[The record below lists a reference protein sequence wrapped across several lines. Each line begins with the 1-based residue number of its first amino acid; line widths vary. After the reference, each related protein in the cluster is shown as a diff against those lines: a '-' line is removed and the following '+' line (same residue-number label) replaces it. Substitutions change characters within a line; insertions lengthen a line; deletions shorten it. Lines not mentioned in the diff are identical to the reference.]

1 MSNLTKN
8 PVAIITGGSRGI
20 GAATALLLASKGWN
34 IAITCSST
42 LEDAHSIIKKCEEVN
57 NIEGIAIQADVSIDE
72 ECQKT
77 IQETVKKWG
86 RIDALINN
94 AGTSKFAWDHS
105 DLEQLDADDFLR
117 IYSVNLVGPY
127 QMVKHA
133 KPYLLKSSNPSITN
147 ISSIAGIK
155 GIGSSVA
162 YAASKG
168 ALNTMTIS
176 MARNLGPIRVNA
188 VCPGTIKGNRMTRVI
203 RDKAKFLKVSKK
215 FIENDFLSM
224 SSINSWV
231 SQTDIGNICSFLI
244 SNESERIS
252 GQVIPVDGN
261 TIRVD

>member
-1 MSNLTKN
+1 MSNLSKN

-42 LEDAHSIIKKCEEVN
+42 LEDANCIIKKCEKVN
-57 NIEGIAIQADVSIDE
+57 NIEGITIQADVSIDE

-188 VCPGTIKGNRMTRVI
+188 VCPGFVEGEW
-203 RDKAKFLKVSKK
+203 LKVGLGDEMFNAAK
-215 FIENDFLSM
+215 ENLELKVPLKAVANPDSVAQSVF
-224 SSINSWV
+224 
-231 SQTDIGNICSFLI
+231 SFVEVNKIVTGQLLI
-244 SNESERIS
+244 
-252 GQVIPVDGN
+252 VDGGHHLEL
-261 TIRVD
+261 